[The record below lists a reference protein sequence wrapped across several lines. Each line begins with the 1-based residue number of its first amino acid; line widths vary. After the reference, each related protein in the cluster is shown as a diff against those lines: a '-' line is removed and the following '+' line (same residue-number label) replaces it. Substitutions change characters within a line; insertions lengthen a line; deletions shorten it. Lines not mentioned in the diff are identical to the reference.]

1 MILSEKH
8 ALRKKK
14 ITTRQ
19 AALSSGWAT
28 GSIPSPTHIAHVE
41 TPLLPLPYRSHEA
54 NTGKKRTHKPS
65 PLKQEEEKMRSGFP
79 PHLPEEPPH
88 TPAPRRFLAPR
99 HHCHCEPGQAAR
111 RAAKTITGQGENQ
124 TRSFLIGISDFCFK
138 RDLHTSKK
146 MRDN

>member
-1 MILSEKH
+1 MKSTLSG
-8 ALRKKK
+8 KK
-14 ITTRQ
+14 IATREV
-19 AALSSGWAT
+19 ALSSGWAT

-65 PLKQEEEKMRSGFP
+65 PLKQGEEKTRSGFP

-88 TPAPRRFLAPR
+88 TPALRRFLPPRALPR
-99 HHCHCEPGQAAR
+99 HHSHCEPGQAAR

-138 RDLHTSKK
+138 RDRHTTKK
-146 MRDN
+146 MCDN